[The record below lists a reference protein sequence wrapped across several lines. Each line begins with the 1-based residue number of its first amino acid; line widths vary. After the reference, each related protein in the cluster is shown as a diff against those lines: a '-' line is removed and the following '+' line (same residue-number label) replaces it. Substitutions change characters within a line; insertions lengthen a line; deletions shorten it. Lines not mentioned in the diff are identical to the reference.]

1 MGDQIRV
8 GRYFTCVPNAQ
19 QAIDTVTRNEMY
31 FAALPLVHPR
41 ARREFSGRTTRAEPF
56 TRSDLTL
63 HSNVWS
69 SNVVGCLSPWIN
81 LDSNNHMVR
90 QESEKALK
98 QEMAWAHHI
107 SCPAVIAPPPTRD
120 CKNYARAIY
129 SQFSGFGN
137 TSIYIHIPLLWPD
150 DPEMGTDPWETWN
163 DLRMQCEH
171 HSSLFVALEITSD
184 LPDDDTLTQWTCE
197 PIRLV
202 ILPTS
207 VFLTNSSG
215 FPVLSKRHQNFLR
228 DLFLH
233 NVDVSI
239 KGRPRHEG
247 DLKVYAQYIQH
258 LHATRPQMSD
268 SSRFEQPY
276 WDCLQVPLQ
285 PLADNLESQTYEVFE
300 KDPVKYVNY
309 EEAVFLALQDLRA
322 KVGGDNSTPFV
333 VMVVGAGRGPLVRA
347 SLRASER
354 CGVAIFVYALDKNP
368 NAVVT
373 LRNMRITENWL
384 DKVEVVH
391 SDMRDFNPPVKADLL
406 VSELLGSFG
415 DNELSPEC
423 LDGAQRFL
431 KPETGISVPVSYTS
445 FIAPISSSKL
455 HQEVKAYNDV
465 KHFET
470 TYVVKMHQHKV
481 LSEAQECWTFDHPN
495 QDDPI
500 DNTRQCTLKFDVTR
514 ASCLHGF
521 AGYFDCK
528 LYGDVHISILPRTFS
543 TGMFSWFPLLFPI
556 RSPMYVP
563 AGSQVELQLSR
574 CIGNGKVWYEWAVS
588 SPSVGPVN
596 NVNGRSFSIGL
607 N

>member
-1 MGDQIRV
+1 MGDHVRV
-8 GRYFTCVPNAQ
+8 GRYFNCVPNAQ
-19 QAIDTVTRNEMY
+19 QAINEVSSQEMF
-31 FAALPLVHPR
+31 FAVLPLVHPR
-41 ARREFSGRTTRAEPF
+41 ARREFSGRTSRAEPF

-69 SNVVGCLSPWIN
+69 SNVIGGLSPWIN
-81 LDSNNHMVR
+81 LDSTKQGVR

-107 SCPAVIAPPPTRD
+107 SCHAVIAPAPTRE
-120 CKNYARAIY
+120 CGNYARALY
-129 SQFSGFGN
+129 SQFSGYGN
-137 TSIYIHIPLLWPD
+137 TSIYVTMPLVWPD

-163 DLRMQCEH
+163 DIRMLCEH
-171 HSSLFVALEITSD
+171 HPSLFVALEVTAD
-184 LPDDDTLTQWTCE
+184 LPDDETLSQWLCE
-197 PIRLV
+197 PVRLV
-202 ILPTS
+202 VLHTS
-207 VFLTNSSG
+207 LFLTNSSG
-215 FPVLSKRHQNFLR
+215 FPVLSKRHQNFMRELMM
-228 DLFLH
+228 H
-233 NVDVSI
+233 KVDVAI
-239 KGRPRHEG
+239 AGRPRNH
-247 DLKVYAQYIQH
+247 DVSVYKKYVDH
-258 LHATRPQMSD
+258 LFATRPALSD
-268 SSRFEQPY
+268 SQRFEMPY
-276 WDCLQVPLQ
+276 WDYLQVPLQ

-322 KVGGDNSTPFV
+322 KLGGDNTKPFI

-354 CGVAIFVYALDKNP
+354 CGIAVFVYALDKNP

-391 SDMRDFNPPVKADLL
+391 SDMRDFNPPVLADLV

-431 KPETGISVPVSYTS
+431 KPNSGISVPVSYTS

-470 TYVVKMHQHKV
+470 TFVVKMHQHKV
-481 LSEAQECWTFDHPN
+481 LSEAQECWTFEHPN
-495 QDDPI
+495 YDQPI
-500 DNTRQCTLKFDVTR
+500 DNTRQCTLRFNVER

-556 RSPMYVP
+556 RNPMYVP
-563 AGSQVELQLSR
+563 AGSQVEVHLSR
-574 CIGNGKVWYEWAVS
+574 CIGNGKVWYEWAVR
-588 SPSVGPVN
+588 SPAVGPVN